1 MGKGYLEHV
10 YAASCVHHGA
20 GEATLDN
27 IIVELLVTVGRV
39 AAFEKA
45 LAH

>member
-1 MGKGYLEHV
+1 MGKGYLD
-10 YAASCVHHGA
+10 ADADFCRHHGA